1 MKFIYDILHFE
12 VNVRMDK
19 MISIQK
25 VSKMLGVTVKTL
37 KLWDI
42 EGTLKAKMRTVGG
55 HRRYSISDI
64 EAFLN
69 SGEGGQKGEKNVFI
83 YCRVSTKKQQNA
95 GNLEKQKERLIKY
108 CMEKDYNILG
118 IYEEVAS
125 GLNENRRELI
135 KMFRRI
141 DEVKKIVIEYDDRL
155 ARFGFNYLKEF
166 CKFLGI
172 EIETVEEKVR
182 LEANEEMVND
192 LVSIVTC
199 FSTRLYGTRGRR
211 KIKQTLLELEK
222 ERSRCS
228 DENNDAGS
236 FKQC

>member
-108 CMEKDYNILG
+108 
-118 IYEEVAS
+118 
-125 GLNENRRELI
+125 
-135 KMFRRI
+135 
-141 DEVKKIVIEYDDRL
+141 
-155 ARFGFNYLKEF
+155 
-166 CKFLGI
+166 
-172 EIETVEEKVR
+172 
-182 LEANEEMVND
+182 
-192 LVSIVTC
+192 
-199 FSTRLYGTRGRR
+199 
-211 KIKQTLLELEK
+211 
-222 ERSRCS
+222 
-228 DENNDAGS
+228 
-236 FKQC
+236 